1 MGLKGYFWGLEYIVY
16 IGSAEKLIPSTR
28 DQFDRKASRSLP
40 STRDRGRSLEIY
52 FTSSNLRFKISNR
65 SRISPSVPMDRVGV

>member
-28 DQFDRKASRSLP
+28 DQFDRKASRVPIAIGINIKEL
-40 STRDRGRSLEIY
+40 
-52 FTSSNLRFKISNR
+52 F
-65 SRISPSVPMDRVGV
+65 SPSRVLGIGDYL